1 MGILRDGINR
11 NFLCKTMVRTHAS
24 EAASS
29 SVACQRPRRAPLQE
43 AQDPESESEVMMED
57 MESDNAAKDKP
68 VPGEP
73 IKEASTTTN
82 EEDAELVYDHTSFRR
97 EKVRR

>member
-1 MGILRDGINR
+1 
-11 NFLCKTMVRTHAS
+11 
-24 EAASS
+24 
-29 SVACQRPRRAPLQE
+29 
-43 AQDPESESEVMMED
+43 MMED

-97 EKVRR
+97 EKVRRQYFCYYHEHRIIIERGPP